1 MNFIKNILLS
11 PGLVNLITGVSLIIG
26 AYLFEVIGGFD
37 ACHLCILQR
46 WTFGLI
52 ALCGLFL
59 IIPNLLNIIRK
70 FLLFAA
76 SLFAAAGGMISGR
89 QIYLQHLPA
98 DQIPSCAPPM
108 EFLLNTLPF
117 LEVIQTILI
126 GDGNCAE
133 YEWRF
138 IFNFAEWAFI
148 FFVALFLF
156 NMFSFL
162 KK

>member
-70 FLLFAA
+70 L
-76 SLFAAAGGMISGR
+76 
-89 QIYLQHLPA
+89 
-98 DQIPSCAPPM
+98 
-108 EFLLNTLPF
+108 
-117 LEVIQTILI
+117 
-126 GDGNCAE
+126 
-133 YEWRF
+133 
-138 IFNFAEWAFI
+138 
-148 FFVALFLF
+148 
-156 NMFSFL
+156 
-162 KK
+162 